1 MKELDIKNRVQERYA
16 AVARDGGCGC
26 DSACCGD
33 DFTSVTSLVDYGEL
47 TLDVVPGADLGLG
60 CGIPTQNAK
69 INAGDIVLDL
79 GSGAGVDVFLA
90 AKAVGMQGKVIGV
103 DMTPEMIAKAWNN
116 ALKGGYDNVDFR
128 LGDIEDLPVSSECVD
143 VVISNCVIN
152 LVPDKKR
159 VFAEIFR
166 VLKPGG
172 YFTISDMVTYGNVP
186 ESIRENM
193 ELWAGCISGALD
205 RDEYLE
211 IIRQSGFGDISI
223 KKLLEYDAYKG
234 DDYGIASITVEAY
247 KV

>member
-1 MKELDIKNRVQERYA
+1 MKELDIKNHVQQRYA

-47 TLDVVPGADLGLG
+47 TLDIVPGADLGLG

-69 INAGDIVLDL
+69 IKAGDTVLDL

-90 AKAVGMQGKVIGV
+90 AKAVDKQGKVIGV
-103 DMTPEMIAKAWNN
+103 DMTPEMIAKAWKN
-116 ALKGGYDNVDFR
+116 ALEGGYDNVDFR
-128 LGDIEDLPVSSECVD
+128 LGDIEDLPVSSESVD

-152 LVPDKKR
+152 LVPDKRR

-172 YFTISDMVTYGNVP
+172 YFTISDMVTYGKVP
-186 ESIRENM
+186 ESIREDM

-205 RDEYLE
+205 RGR
-211 IIRQSGFGDISI
+211 ISGNNPSVRVWRD
-223 KKLLEYDAYKG
+223 LH
-234 DDYGIASITVEAY
+234 
-247 KV
+247 

>member
-128 LGDIEDLPVSSECVD
+128 LGDIEDLPVISECVD

>member
-1 MKELDIKNRVQERYA
+1 MKELDIKNHVQQRYA

-47 TLDVVPGADLGLG
+47 TLDIVPGADLGLG

-69 INAGDIVLDL
+69 IKAGDTVLDL

-90 AKAVGMQGKVIGV
+90 AKAVDKQGKVIGV
-103 DMTPEMIAKAWNN
+103 DMTPEMIAKAWKN
-116 ALKGGYDNVDFR
+116 ALEGGYDNVDFR
-128 LGDIEDLPVSSECVD
+128 LGDIEDLPVSSESVD

-152 LVPDKKR
+152 LVPDKRR

-172 YFTISDMVTYGNVP
+172 YFTISDMVTYGKVP
-186 ESIRENM
+186 ESIREDM

-211 IIRQSGFGDISI
+211 IIRQSGFGEISI
-223 KKLLEYDAYKG
+223 KKISEYDTYKG